1 MTKRTPLTAQALL
14 NANTALIRHTRFNE
28 LHQDIELCRH
38 LSQLADEAQCMSLE
52 GRPGTGKTTLVK
64 NYAHTFQRD
73 ETCTT
78 TRIPVFYM
86 ETPSPVTVK
95 GMAAR
100 MLEVIGDPAAH
111 RGPLWAMN
119 SRLIDYL
126 KLCQVQLVILDDFHH
141 LIDKETDRI
150 LETVSDWLKVLIK
163 ETRVPFLVVGL
174 EGRVELILK
183 SNEQLSRLFAMR
195 ETFHPFVW
203 EPSDVAATQAFA
215 SFMQVVETGIQLPLS
230 DELPRAELLHRLHYA
245 TDGVVGYVM
254 NLIRFAV
261 WLADRQ
267 QTDVLNLAVLSQAFA
282 KRLQPHLPHKANPFG
297 VAVDQHFVAP
307 SAIPTDAPHST
318 NRRSKRRKV
327 RKPTAAA
334 VLKTG

>member
-1 MTKRTPLTAQALL
+1 MTKQALSTAQALL
-14 NANTALIRHTRFNE
+14 NANTALIRHIRFNE
-28 LHQDIELCRH
+28 LHQDIQLCQH

-64 NYAHTFQRD
+64 SYAHTFQRD
-73 ETCTT
+73 ETGTT
-78 TRIPVFYM
+78 THIPAFYM

-163 ETRVPFLVVGL
+163 ETQVPFLVVGL
-174 EGRVELILK
+174 DGRVELILK
-183 SNEQLSRLFAMR
+183 SNEQLSRLFAVR
-195 ETFHPFVW
+195 EKLHPFAW
-203 EPSDVAATQAFA
+203 NPGDTAATQAFA
-215 SFMQVVETGIQLPLS
+215 SFVQVVETGIQFPLS
-230 DELPRAELLHRLHYA
+230 DELPRAELLHRFHYA
-245 TDGVVGYVM
+245 TGGVVGYVM
-254 NLIRFAV
+254 NLLRFAL

-267 QTDVLNLAVLSQAFA
+267 QIDMLSLAVLSQAFA
-282 KRLQPHLPHKANPFG
+282 KRLQPHLPHKVDPFS
-297 VAVDQHFVAP
+297 VAVEQHFVPPPAVP
-307 SAIPTDAPHST
+307 IDAPHST
-318 NRRSKRRKV
+318 NRRSKRRKP
-327 RKPTAAA
+327 RKPTASE